1 MILNDSDKIR
11 VSYNGFMEPCL
22 LKGCTHQGSKL
33 KISRSKYIR
42 YAVIKK
48 LIEDG
53 YPLNRIS
60 NKFNDFYRVVSY
72 NK

>member
-1 MILNDSDKIR
+1 MKLNDSDKIR

-22 LKGCTHQGSKL
+22 LTACKHQGSKL

-53 YPLNRIS
+53 YPLNHIS
-60 NKFNDFYRVVSY
+60 NKFNMFYQVV
-72 NK
+72 